1 MRYDVIRFRNKNDL
15 IREQR
20 NMHSLELKVPVNAGD
35 KHQFPVWL

>member
-20 NMHSLELKVPVNAGD
+20 NMHSLVGD